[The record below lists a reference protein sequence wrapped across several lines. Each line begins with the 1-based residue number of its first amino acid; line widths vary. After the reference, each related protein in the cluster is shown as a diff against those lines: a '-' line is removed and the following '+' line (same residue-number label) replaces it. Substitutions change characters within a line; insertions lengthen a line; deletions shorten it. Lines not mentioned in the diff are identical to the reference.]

1 MVIELLVL
9 QENQYTIQWI
19 RQRITIGCRL
29 MFAPRAADG
38 PNEAEASGDKQAPW
52 KPLGKPNCILVW
64 RSRGGDVE
72 LWFDNLASLHAEY
85 VGVDQQELQS
95 ENQQDNAGH

>member
-1 MVIELLVL
+1 
-9 QENQYTIQWI
+9 
-19 RQRITIGCRL
+19 
-29 MFAPRAADG
+29 MFATRGTDR

-52 KPLGKPNCILVW
+52 KPWGEPNCILAW
-64 RSRGGDVE
+64 RPCWGDVE

-85 VGVDQQELQS
+85 VRVDQQELQS